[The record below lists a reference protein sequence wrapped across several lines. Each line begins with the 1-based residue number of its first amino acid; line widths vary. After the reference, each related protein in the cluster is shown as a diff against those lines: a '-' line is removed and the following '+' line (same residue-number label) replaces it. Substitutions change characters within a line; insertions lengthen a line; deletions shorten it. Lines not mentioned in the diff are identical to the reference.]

1 MTAIAIDHVNVA
13 VPSARLPEM
22 LAFYTGIVGLREGE
36 RPPLPFPGHFLYCE
50 SSPIAVLHLATYQED
65 DLALSQPTGRFNH
78 VCFRMRGLAEA
89 RSRLAAS
96 SHPWRE
102 QERPGN
108 PLVQIFVTDPAG
120 LTVELSFDKAAEGLA
135 QGSR

>member
-1 MTAIAIDHVNVA
+1 MTAIAIDHVNLS

-36 RPPLPFPGHFLYCE
+36 RPALPFPGHFLYSE

-65 DLALSQPTGRFNH
+65 ELALPQPTGRFNH
-78 VCFRMRGLAEA
+78 VCFRKTGLAET
-89 RSRLAAS
+89 RKRLAAS
-96 SHPWRE
+96 PYAYRE

-120 LTVELSFDKAAEGLA
+120 LTVELTFDKASEGPA
-135 QGSR
+135 

>member
-1 MTAIAIDHVNVA
+1 MTAVAIDHVNVS

-22 LAFYTGIVGLREGE
+22 LEFYTGIVGLRPGE

-65 DLALSQPTGRFNH
+65 DLALAQPTGRFNH
-78 VCFRMRGLAEA
+78 VCFRMRGLAET

-96 SHPWRE
+96 SHQYRE

-120 LTVELSFDKAAEGLA
+120 LTVELTFDKASEGTA
-135 QGSR
+135 